1 MVPEI
6 WGDVTKVFAASPSDL
21 TTVGGLY
28 VAPFGTALPDDVD
41 APLDAAFKNLGYI
54 SADGV
59 SITIDSAT
67 SPIEVWGGDE
77 IGSLRDTYSIEYSMQ
92 LYQVLSP
99 EVNAALFGDDN
110 VSTENATSSV
120 GNRMR
125 VLLNSKLPPRMS
137 LVIDSFYENK
147 AIRHVA
153 QIAQLSDLG
162 DITLVHNE
170 ALRLE
175 PTWRVLRGTD
185 GNHVIQ
191 YSDDGVIAV
200 GSLLTPV
207 APRVIL
213 VGARGDLN

>member
-1 MVPEI
+1 MPE

-28 VAPFGTALPDDVD
+28 VAPFGTDLPDDVD

-67 SPIEVWGGDE
+67 NPIEVWGGDE

-110 VSTENATSSV
+110 VSTEDATDTL
-120 GNRMR
+120 GARMR
-125 VLLNSKLPPRMS
+125 VLLNSKLPPRVS
-137 LVIDSFYENK
+137 IVIDSFYDDK
-147 AIRHVA
+147 ALRHVG
-153 QIAQLSDLG
+153 QIAQLSDLD

-170 ALRLE
+170 ALSLSVVFK
-175 PTWRVLRGTD
+175 VLRGTD
-185 GNHVIQ
+185 GNHLVQ
-191 YSDDGVIAV
+191 YSDDGVLDS
-200 GSLLTPV
+200 GS
-207 APRVIL
+207 
-213 VGARGDLN
+213 